1 MLVVLG
7 LSVPAPGASKSKLE
21 ESLLPLRV
29 DCAVHTFEMVIIMP
43 KPAK

>member
-21 ESLLPLRV
+21 EFRV